1 MWEWFKLHHR
11 RAMLLQVSIL
21 VEDRAPLEPMWQV
34 AMARVTETEK
44 EIVAVSL

>member
-1 MWEWFKLHHR
+1 MVQTSPPQGHVAVLK
-11 RAMLLQVSIL
+11 VSIL